1 MSCDASQVL
10 VALTQ
15 RATETADPDALGQTL
30 VEAIRRNMPRANW
43 VGIYWLQ
50 GEELV
55 LGPYV
60 GAATEHTRI
69 PVGTGV
75 CGTAIAEKRDQVVP
89 DVRSVSNY
97 LACSAT
103 TRSELVV
110 LIHCMGK
117 IVGQIDLDSDEVG
130 AFGPVE
136 HCIVRAIADA
146 FSGILSLTASGR
158 FMRSD
163 SPPPQIKEA

>member
-1 MSCDASQVL
+1 MPCDASQVL
-10 VALTQ
+10 LALTQ
-15 RATETADPDALGQTL
+15 RAAETADPDSLGQAL
-30 VEAIRRNMPRANW
+30 VEAIRQNMPKANW

-60 GAATEHTRI
+60 GAPTEHTRI
-69 PVGTGV
+69 PVGRGV
-75 CGTAIAEKRDQVVP
+75 CGTAMAERRDQIVA
-89 DVRSVSNY
+89 DVREVENY

-103 TRSELVV
+103 TRSEMVV

-117 IVGQIDLDSDEVG
+117 VIGQVDMDSDEVG
-130 AFGPVE
+130 AFGAVE

-158 FMRSD
+158 FMRTSD
-163 SPPPQIKEA
+163 PQAPKIS